1 MQQVV
6 NTIVTASVY
15 AMFALG
21 FNLVL
26 GGLNI
31 LNLAQG
37 ALFALAAVVAYEVT
51 HGGSSI
57 WVGLVVAALAAAAV
71 SLAINELTLAPL
83 RRRGGAGFLPM
94 VASLGASLIIVALL
108 REHTGA
114 QVLSLPSGA
123 LPQGIHKIGSV
134 TISDTQ
140 LLAVGAAAVVY
151 GVTALVLTRSSIGRA
166 VRATEFDEDAARMIG
181 LPTESLIRLMFL
193 MSGLFA
199 GVAGVVTAI
208 LYSTVSY
215 SMGDEFLLAG
225 FVVVVLGGFGS
236 VPGTLLASVVLAAI
250 QVGSVSAGLSDY
262 SNALAFGLL
271 IVMLMVRPTGF
282 FGAPI
287 AARP

>member
-1 MQQVV
+1 
-6 NTIVTASVY
+6 
-15 AMFALG
+15 
-21 FNLVL
+21 
-26 GGLNI
+26 
-31 LNLAQG
+31 
-37 ALFALAAVVAYEVT
+37 
-51 HGGSSI
+51 
-57 WVGLVVAALAAAAV
+57 
-71 SLAINELTLAPL
+71 
-83 RRRGGAGFLPM
+83 
-94 VASLGASLIIVALL
+94 
-108 REHTGA
+108 
-114 QVLSLPSGA
+114 
-123 LPQGIHKIGSV
+123 
-134 TISDTQ
+134 
-140 LLAVGAAAVVY
+140 
-151 GVTALVLTRSSIGRA
+151 